1 MPTLARFEQELYE
14 RIESGGAITAP
25 YLGDR
30 LADLFTEGY
39 GGHVTIDRERLGS
52 GWMNFS
58 HLYAPF
64 YVYQYATGIAAAN
77 ALAQDVMQEGE
88 PAAKRY
94 LDFLKVGDS
103 VDPIDALKIAGIDM
117 TRPEPVERGFEVLKK
132 MVDELETLLS

>member
-1 MPTLARFEQELYE
+1 MR
-14 RIESGGAITAP
+14 
-25 YLGDR
+25 
-30 LADLFTEGY
+30 
-39 GGHVTIDRERLGS
+39 
-52 GWMNFS
+52 
-58 HLYAPF
+58 
-64 YVYQYATGIAAAN
+64 
-77 ALAQDVMQEGE
+77 EGE